1 MLHTLKQDLL
11 YACRSLLR
19 TPLFTVTCAIV
30 LTLGIG
36 ANAAIFS
43 VVDAVLL
50 RPLPYPDAER
60 IVHMRGTAD
69 WVAWKRGHG
78 FRMVPNAFS
87 ESPLFE
93 AVGVYAPGGVNV
105 GGDAAERT
113 LAAAVTPGFLDAL
126 GVSPQLG
133 RRFSQK
139 DVDDDPRIAI
149 IGDGVWRRQFGAHPD
164 VLGRPIVLNGVPH
177 VVVGVMPPRV
187 EFPVATE
194 LWVPSESSPSI
205 VAGVVM
211 PEVLA
216 RLAVGTT
223 PAAAHQLGL
232 SLLEPAPGMPDELR
246 AVVTPLREKLTG
258 HMQPVL
264 RLVAAGAAL
273 VLLAAWVN
281 TAILVMGRLA
291 ARQREL
297 AVRGT
302 LGASRMQLAQ
312 TASLDIVVISLV
324 SGLAAIPVA
333 HAGVAVIRGFVPP
346 TLHGTADIAIDMR
359 TSAVVFSLAASTAI
373 ALVLGV
379 LVRLRHGAPVQLTGD
394 VQTVTRAS
402 GRIRGTLVVAQIAM
416 AVMLLAAAA
425 AIVRK
430 VAELTNLG
438 LGAAGERAI
447 VVDLALPA
455 MSYPSSESRILFY
468 DRLDADLRGIPG
480 IEEVGASNAVPNA
493 KDTYAAARIAIEGQ
507 SYAERDSGI
516 GVSMWA
522 TPGYFRAL
530 GIDLLAGRY
539 FEAVDRPGAVPVTIV
554 SEGVARRSGL
564 PPANAAGRH
573 ATVDW
578 AGRREAIEI
587 VGVVGDIRLVGPEYP
602 MTGMIYRPL
611 AQLLSPD
618 PTMHVVVKAA
628 EGDPLRFVTAVRAA
642 VKRIDPN
649 LPIHNIRTFE
659 NIRDAFIA
667 DRRLAMTIIVAFGT
681 LAAVLCMAALY
692 GTTAYL
698 VQRRTREFAIRV
710 AIGAS
715 PSSLLRHTLGG
726 SARQVTA
733 GVLIGT
739 AGAFAASR
747 AMAAHTTRFGDVDP
761 AIMAVVG
768 SMLSAVGLLATWIP
782 ARRSS
787 RIDPARALWV
797 E

>member
-11 YACRSLLR
+11 YAGRSLLR
-19 TPLFTVTCAIV
+19 TPLFTVTSAIV
-30 LTLGIG
+30 LTLGVG

-78 FRMVPNAFS
+78 FRIVPNAFS

-113 LAAAVTPGFLDAL
+113 QAAAVTPGFLEAL

-139 DVDDDPRIAI
+139 DVDRDPRIAI
-149 IGDGVWRRQFGAHPD
+149 IGDGLWRRQFGADPD
-164 VLGRPIVLNGVPH
+164 VLGRSVVLNGVPH

-187 EFPVATE
+187 EFPAATE

-211 PEVLA
+211 PQVLA

-223 PAAAHQLGL
+223 PAAANELGL
-232 SLLEPAPGMPDELR
+232 RLLKPAPGVPDERR
-246 AVVTPLREKLTG
+246 AVVTPLREMLAG

-281 TAILVMGRLA
+281 TAILVMGRIA
-291 ARQREL
+291 AREREL
-297 AVRGT
+297 AVRGA

-312 TASLDIVVISLV
+312 TASLDIVVVSVV
-324 SGLAAIPVA
+324 SGLAAIPLA

-346 TLHGTADIAIDMR
+346 TLHGVADIAIDMR
-359 TSAVVFSLAASTAI
+359 TSVVVFSLAASIAI
-373 ALVLGV
+373 ALALGV
-379 LVRLRHGAPVQLTGD
+379 LFRLRHGAPIQLTGD

-402 GRIRGTLVVAQIAM
+402 GRIRGSLVVAQIAM
-416 AVMLLAAAA
+416 AVVLLAAAVA
-425 AIVRK
+425 LVRK

-438 LGAAGERAI
+438 LGATGERAI
-447 VVDLALPA
+447 VVDLALPV
-455 MSYPSSESRILFY
+455 MSYPSSESRVRFY
-468 DRLDADLRGIPG
+468 ERLDADLRGIPG
-480 IEEVGASNAVPNA
+480 VEEVGASNAVPHA
-493 KDTYAAARIAIEGQ
+493 RDTYAAARIEIEGQ
-507 SYAERDSGI
+507 SHESGL

-539 FEAVDRPGAVPVTIV
+539 FGAADRPGALPVTIV
-554 SEGVARRSGL
+554 SEGVARRAGL
-564 PPANAAGRH
+564 APANAAGRR

-578 AGRREAIEI
+578 TGTPEAIEI
-587 VGVVGDIRLVGPEYP
+587 AGVVGDIRLVGPENA

-611 AQLLSPD
+611 AQLRWPD
-618 PTMHVVVKAA
+618 ATVHVVVKAA
-628 EGDPLRFVTAVRAA
+628 EGDPLRFVAAVRAA
-642 VKRIDPN
+642 VRRIDPN

-659 NIRDAFIA
+659 DIRDAFIA
-667 DRRLAMTIIVAFGT
+667 DRRLAMTIILAFGT

-698 VQRRTREFAIRV
+698 VQLRTREFGIRM

-715 PSSLLRHTLGG
+715 PSRLLRHAVGG
-726 SARQVTA
+726 ATRHVIL
-733 GVLIGT
+733 GVLIGMV
-739 AGAFAASR
+739 GAFAASR
-747 AMAAHTTRFGDVDP
+747 AVAAHTTRFGDIDP
-761 AIMAVVG
+761 TIMAVVG
-768 SMLSAVGLLATWIP
+768 GMLSAVGLLATWIP

>member
-1 MLHTLKQDLL
+1 MLDTLKQDLL
-11 YACRSLLR
+11 YAGRSLLR
-19 TPLFTVTCAIV
+19 TPLFTVTTAIV
-30 LTLGIG
+30 LTLGVG

-60 IVHMRGTAD
+60 IVHMRGTAN
-69 WVAWKRGHG
+69 WVAWERGHG
-78 FRMVPNAFS
+78 FRMVPNGFS

-93 AVGVYAPGGVNV
+93 AVGVYALGGVNV
-105 GGDAAERT
+105 GGDAERT
-113 LAAAVTPGFLDAL
+113 QAVAVTPGFLEAL

-133 RRFSQK
+133 RRFSQT
-139 DVDDDPRIAI
+139 DVDRDPRIAI
-149 IGDGVWRRQFGAHPD
+149 MGDGLWRRQFGADPN
-164 VLGRPIVLNGVPH
+164 VLGRSVVINGVPH

-187 EFPVATE
+187 AFPSATE
-194 LWVPSESSPSI
+194 LWVPSESSPSV
-205 VAGVVM
+205 VAGIVM

-223 PAAAHQLGL
+223 PAAAHQLAL
-232 SLLEPAPGMPDELR
+232 SLLEPAPAIPDGLR
-246 AVVTPLREKLTG
+246 AVVTPLREKLVG

-312 TASLDIVVISLV
+312 TASLDIVVVSLV

-346 TLHGTADIAIDMR
+346 TLHGAADIAIDMR
-359 TSAVVFSLAASTAI
+359 TSVIVFSLAASTAI

-416 AVMLLAAAA
+416 AVVLVAAAA

-430 VAELTNLG
+430 VAELTKLG

-455 MSYPSSESRILFY
+455 MSYPSSESRVRFY
-468 DRLDADLRGIPG
+468 ERLDADLRGIPG
-480 IEEVGASNAVPNA
+480 IEEVGATNAVPNT

-530 GIDLLAGRY
+530 GIELLAGRY
-539 FEAVDRPGAVPVTIV
+539 FGAADRTGAMAVTIV
-554 SEGVARRSGL
+554 SEGVARRAGL
-564 PPANAAGRH
+564 APTNAAGRR
-573 ATVDW
+573 ATVNW
-578 AGRREAIEI
+578 TGTPEAIEI
-587 VGVVGDIRLVGPEYP
+587 AGVVGDIRLVGPEYA

-618 PTMHVVVKAA
+618 PMMHVVVKAA

-659 NIRDAFIA
+659 NIRDGFIA
-667 DRRLAMTIIVAFGT
+667 DRRLAMTIILAFGT
-681 LAAVLCMAALY
+681 LAVVLCMTALY
-692 GTTAYL
+692 GMTAYL
-698 VQRRTREFAIRV
+698 VQRRTREFGIRM

-715 PSSLLRHTLGG
+715 PSRLLGHALGG
-726 SARQVTA
+726 AARQITA
-733 GVLIGT
+733 GVTIGMV
-739 AGAFAASR
+739 AAFAASR
-747 AMAAHTTRFGDVDP
+747 IVAAHTTRFGNVDP

-768 SMLSAVGLLATWIP
+768 VMLSAVGLLATWIP
-782 ARRSS
+782 ARRST
-787 RIDPARALWV
+787 RIDPARTLWV